1 VLDGRILARAGGA
14 VARGRGRACSGKTCV
29 HINGQVALPSDL
41 PSHLARPPVEAE
53 PDIVLT
59 IVCEAP
65 GALKAE
71 QRPIPTP
78 AGGDVLLRVRR
89 VGVCGTDLHIYA
101 GRQPYL
107 SYPRVMG
114 HEFSATV
121 AEAPRGSRLAEG
133 DIVYVMPYL
142 SCGRCIACRVGRTNC
157 CVNLQVLGV
166 HRDGAFT
173 EYLSVPEA
181 FVHPAHGVTLDQ
193 AAMIE
198 FLAIGAHAVRRAQ
211 VRAGQRVLVVGA
223 GPIGMGVMIF
233 AGLRGA
239 TVVALD
245 PRNDR
250 LAFCAQRLGTAATVV
265 QGDDDEQTLAAL
277 SAGEFYDV
285 VVDATG
291 SAAAIERGFRFVA
304 HAGTYVLVSI
314 VSADIRFND
323 PEFHKRE
330 TTLLGSRNA
339 TSEDFATV
347 LQAMRDGRIPPGLN
361 THRMAL
367 ADVPAG
373 FARLLDPDA
382 GVVKA
387 IVEC

>member
-1 VLDGRILARAGGA
+1 
-14 VARGRGRACSGKTCV
+14 
-29 HINGQVALPSDL
+29 
-41 PSHLARPPVEAE
+41 
-53 PDIVLT
+53 VLT

-78 AGGDVLLRVRR
+78 ADGDVLLRVRR
-89 VGVCGTDLHIYA
+89 VGICGTDLHIFA

-107 SYPRVMG
+107 NYPRVMG
-114 HEFSATV
+114 HELSGTV

-133 DIVYVMPYL
+133 DNVYVMPYL
-142 SCGRCIACRVGRTNC
+142 SCGRCVACRLARTNC

-166 HRDGAFT
+166 HRDGALA

-181 FVHPAHGVTLDQ
+181 FVHKAHGVTLDQ

-223 GPIGMGVMIF
+223 GPIGMGVMLF
-233 AGLRGA
+233 SRLCGA

-245 PRNDR
+245 SRADR
-250 LAFCAQRLGTAATVV
+250 LAFCAQRLGTAASVTLGASDV
-265 QGDDDEQTLAAL
+265 EELAAL
-277 SAGEFYDV
+277 SANEFYDV
-285 VVDATG
+285 VFDATG
-291 SAAAIERGFRFVA
+291 NAAAMERGFRFVA

-339 TSEDFATV
+339 TTEDFETV
-347 LQAMRDGRIPPGLN
+347 LHAMQDGRVPAGLN

-367 ADVPAG
+367 GDVPAG
-373 FARLLDPDA
+373 FAALLEPSA